1 MFGRKPAAP
10 SSHSAEKEAPKL
22 DEPAQPDAEPEAIQN
37 PYFPDV
43 YPPQNSKRTLPPFL
57 DHFNARDAKK
67 LLKSCVAVWIQT
79 ILILINPTLQVLGQ
93 AAFVG
98 CLVLFLAP
106 PAGNLF
112 IQLFTS
118 ISVLLGLALGWAWG
132 VIAMKAALATC
143 PAAEVNARYA
153 LLQQMA
159 LNATHNGTLSSP
171 TEYAQIQIFN
181 GFMLDT
187 RVTITY
193 YCMVGLFI
201 YLVCRLRVAAP
212 KLILVQMMA
221 SIVSIIFLTDAPL
234 LPTFQG
240 TLPKS
245 LIIPVAIAAGVS
257 LVCNVFIFPTSAS
270 SEVLHGVGEILS
282 PMPTFLDA
290 CLLGWKHPRLSMSA
304 EVLMSTKLKIVMAYK
319 ALQPS
324 TTFLPMDISIGRWS
338 GNDLLT
344 LGEPLREVVVSF
356 MGLLDVQR
364 AKEKHME
371 NNAETEA
378 VDSTSDG
385 SPAVVRPGHHQVG
398 RAIDFQRQ
406 SGHPNKN
413 ELMEK
418 SLQAL
423 STSSEKLM
431 GACRESYIAIIEAI
445 SLSNSRSRA
454 ASRTEMLQKHTET
467 LQELKEN
474 RITFVELTAQSLL
487 EPHSHLFD
495 ENGFLR
501 IEEEQFPPL
510 TGFMMGLL
518 FEDRLLQLADALE
531 TLLSRIVE
539 LESTRT
545 KIQLWLPKRI
555 MGLLGWISSTDDSE
569 NPIRAEEHADTR
581 TLISATEPAKLSAE
595 DKADKQKE
603 VLSARAQY
611 ISMKTPNG
619 RRRSKSSQILLK
631 IIKWVSS
638 TEGVFALRVVVVTL
652 ALSVPAV
659 IRSSAGFYYRE
670 KGLWAVIMAQLA
682 MAPYT
687 GDLVFGIAVRIVGT
701 VIGGVVG
708 MVAWYIGA
716 GNGGGNPYGIAAI
729 MAVVIVIFM
738 WWRLFS
744 PPSLMGAGIMMAA
757 TAYLVVVY
765 SWTDTHLPAYG
776 DLGVGYSVFWRR
788 VVLVLTGFAAAVI
801 VTFLPRP
808 PSANRQYRRVLADTL
823 ATVQDRYALFASS
836 WKDPAPDLREV
847 AEQEALAVGEILLS
861 IIGPIK
867 LTSFEFS
874 TSNFNTDSLSQVCHL
889 CIALNQSMT
898 QLLVYSTRLSALD
911 RAKIVPATGAVNP
924 DLIAELMAVLALVQQ
939 ALKSGDPL
947 PAVIPTP
954 LFAKAVALARQ
965 QIKETRGETDGFF
978 VKGKMGDEGL
988 RKYVVVLNALVQLLG
1003 TVDELVLVVKRAVGE
1018 TSDVV
1023 FQEMV

>member
-1 MFGRKPAAP
+1 MFGRKAAAP
-10 SSHSAEKEAPKL
+10 SRHSAEKEAPKL
-22 DEPAQPDAEPEAIQN
+22 DESLPVQPEAIQN

-43 YPPQNSKRTLPPFL
+43 YPPPSSKRTLPPFL
-57 DHFNARDAKK
+57 NHFNARDAKK

-132 VIAMKAALATC
+132 VIAMKAALATR
-143 PAAEVNARYA
+143 PAADVNARYA

-221 SIVSIIFLTDAPL
+221 SIVSIVFLTDAPL

-245 LIIPVAIAAGVS
+245 LIIPVAIAAGVG
-257 LVCNVFIFPTSAS
+257 LVCNVFIFPTSSS
-270 SEVLHGVGEILS
+270 SEVLHGVGEILA

-290 CLLGWKHPRLSMSA
+290 CLLGWKHPRLSMSTS
-304 EVLMSTKLKIVMAYK
+304 VLMGTKMKVVMAYK

-338 GNDLLT
+338 GADLLT
-344 LGEPLREVVVSF
+344 LGEPLRWVIISF
-356 MGLLDVQR
+356 LGLLEVQR
-364 AKEKHME
+364 AKEKRME
-371 NNAETEA
+371 NAAEA
-378 VDSTSDG
+378 QAADSTSDG

-398 RAIDFQRQ
+398 RAMDFQRQ
-406 SGHPNKN
+406 VGHPSRSD
-413 ELMEK
+413 LMEK

-423 STSSEKLM
+423 STSSEKLI

-445 SLSNSRSRA
+445 SSSNSRGSA
-454 ASRTEMLQKHTET
+454 ASRTKMLQKHTET
-467 LQELKEN
+467 LRELKEN
-474 RITFVELTAQSLL
+474 RITFVELTAPSLL

-501 IEEEQFPPL
+501 IDEEQFPPL
-510 TGFMMGLL
+510 TGLMMGLL
-518 FEDRLLQLADALE
+518 FEDRLMQLADALE

-545 KIQLWLPKRI
+545 KVQLWLPKRI
-555 MGLLGWISSTDDSE
+555 MALLGWISSADDSE
-569 NPIRAEEHADTR
+569 NPIIATEHADTK
-581 TLISATEPAKLSAE
+581 TLSSATEPTNLSAD
-595 DKADKQKE
+595 DKADKKE
-603 VLSARAQY
+603 APSARAQL

-631 IIKWVSS
+631 IIRWVSS
-638 TEGVFALRVVVVTL
+638 TEGVFALRAVIVTM

-659 IRSSAGFYYRE
+659 TRSSAGFYYRE

-687 GDLVFGIAVRIVGT
+687 ADLVFGIAVRIVGT
-701 VIGGVVG
+701 VVGGVVG

-765 SWTDTHLPAYG
+765 SWIDTHLPSYG

-808 PSANRQYRRVLADTL
+808 PSANRHYRRVLADTL

-836 WKDPAPDLREV
+836 WKDPAPDLRKV
-847 AEQEALAVGEILLS
+847 AEQEALAVGETLLS
-861 IIGPIK
+861 IVGPIK
-867 LTSFEFS
+867 LTGFEFS

-889 CIALNQSMT
+889 CIALNQNMT
-898 QLLVYSTRLSALD
+898 QLLVYSTRLSAPD

-954 LFAKAVALARQ
+954 LFTKAVALARQ
-965 QIKETRGETDGFF
+965 QVKESRGGTDGFF
-978 VKGKMGDEGL
+978 VKGKMGDEAL
-988 RKYVVVLNALVQLLG
+988 RKYVVVLNALVQLLS